1 MAQNP
6 QKRQVLLQWRGKQ
19 SKTNTLQFQFLEM
32 ATANMKSHS
41 LVLFLL
47 RTTGIF
53 TVGKGSAG
61 HAQRGIAHPAAHYL
75 TLQSD
80 DYSMAPK
87 GYLQFVYYCGWFW
100 IAVAIF

>member
-1 MAQNP
+1 MAQNT

-19 SKTNTLQFQFLEM
+19 SKTNTLQFLEM

-47 RTTGIF
+47 RTTRIF
-53 TVGKGSAG
+53 TVRKGSAG
-61 HAQRGIAHPAAHYL
+61 HAQSGIAHPAAHYL

-87 GYLQFVYYCGWFW
+87 GYLQFVYYCSWFW